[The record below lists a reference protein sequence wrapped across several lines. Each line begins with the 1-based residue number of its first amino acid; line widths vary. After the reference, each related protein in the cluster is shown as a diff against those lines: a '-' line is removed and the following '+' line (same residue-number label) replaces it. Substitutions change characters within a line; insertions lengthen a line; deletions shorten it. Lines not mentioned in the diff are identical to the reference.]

1 MNRPLAWSPWQRRLH
16 WWTAGFLVLTL
27 ALSVAMVNLPLTQ
40 LLAKFLAYQ
49 LHKSF
54 GLLVF
59 GLVLIR
65 LLLRAARPAPAL
77 EGLSPRL
84 RRLARLGQGV
94 LYGLLLAVPVLGWLA
109 GQAAAGPVPTTLF
122 LVIPVP
128 HVLDPDPALY
138 AWLRPVHQAAAYLL
152 ILLAAAH
159 AALALKHHRD
169 GLPVLA
175 RMRGGRNCRWRRAP
189 IRSITR
195 PGCAGASGAA
205 SSGRARGGLSEPR
218 PPDGPRV

>member
-1 MNRPLAWSPWQRRLH
+1 MTPVRWSPWQRRLH
-16 WWTAGFLVLTL
+16 WWTAALLLLTL
-27 ALSVAMVNLPLTQ
+27 ALSFAMVNLPMTQ

-49 LHKSF
+49 LHKSL

-59 GLVLIR
+59 GLVVIR
-65 LLLRAARPAPAL
+65 LLLRAVRPAPEL
-77 EGLSPRL
+77 TGLAPRM
-84 RRLARLGQGV
+84 RRLARVGQGV

-138 AWLRPVHQAAAYLL
+138 AWLRPIHQAAAYGL
-152 ILLAAAH
+152 IALAAAH
-159 AALALKHHRD
+159 AALAVKHHRE

-175 RMRGGRNCRWRRAP
+175 RMAGRG
-189 IRSITR
+189 
-195 PGCAGASGAA
+195 
-205 SSGRARGGLSEPR
+205 
-218 PPDGPRV
+218 